1 MTAHQPKKQPDATI
15 TSAEAPA
22 HAGAPSVEARWQRL
36 GTLSGLLLW
45 TAPAD
50 SQVEGLPSWY
60 IFTGQEQGAPQGQ
73 EWLETVHPE
82 DRPQVEA
89 TWTSAQTTPG
99 PFVSAFRLRRA
110 DGVYRPITLSAT
122 PVFDATGA
130 VCEWVGW
137 GTEMPAQRSAA
148 QAADRQTSIEAALR
162 SQQLETIFETLV
174 DGLVVFDE
182 QGNLAQMNAAA
193 RALLGHERQPE
204 YSLAQANE
212 QPSPYRL
219 RNEQDQPL
227 TPEQWPITRI
237 LQGETLMGTDAI
249 DVRLVNR
256 NGQKRELSV
265 SGTPMRDQAG
275 QIAGAVAVLHDVTER
290 RKLAR
295 RTQEALEAVLA
306 MAEALVTG
314 PDAPNDTPN
323 EASAREAGTVARQL
337 ADLICRVLGCER
349 VGISRLDG
357 ESDLLL
363 PLAVAGLPPEQEAQ
377 WWIEQQQQ
385 QTPLHASPAPEM
397 VAQLEAGEV
406 IQFDLTQPP
415 YSDQPNPYGVTTM
428 LIVPLRINE
437 RLLGLLTLDHGGVA
451 HHYTPDEERLAQ
463 AVAKLA
469 ALVVERE
476 RLLHERAEAEAKA
489 LALQEANQRLEA
501 FISIVSHELR
511 TPVTSI
517 KTNLQMVLRRVKQ
530 ARETNEVA
538 DRLAQQLGLLER
550 MEPQIRRL
558 TRLLDDVIDLARIRT
573 SKLDIAVESFDLRAL
588 LVEVARTEHA
598 SAPERSIQIVRPQE
612 EAIPVL
618 ADPDRIGQVLT
629 NYLTNAL
636 KYSPADAPV
645 EIGLSLEV
653 DHVRVWV
660 RDQGP
665 GIPEEEQARIWELF
679 HRVPGIEVQSGS
691 GIGLGLGLH
700 ISKTLIEHHGGQVGV
715 ESTPGV
721 GSTFWFTLP
730 LAQAAHQKQ

>member
-1 MTAHQPKKQPDATI
+1 MTADQPKKQPDAMI

-22 HAGAPSVEARWQRL
+22 HASAPSVEARWQRL

-50 SQVEGLPSWY
+50 SQVESLPSWY
-60 IFTGQEQGAPQGQ
+60 SFTGQEQGAPQGQ
-73 EWLETVHPE
+73 EWLEAVHPE
-82 DRPQVEA
+82 DRPHVQA
-89 TWTSAQTTPG
+89 AWASAQATPG
-99 PFVSAFRLRRA
+99 PFASAFRLRRA
-110 DGVYRPITLSAT
+110 DGVYQPVTLSAT

-137 GTEMPAQRSAA
+137 GTETPAQQSAA
-148 QAADRQTSIEAALR
+148 LVADQQTSTEAALR
-162 SQQLETIFETLV
+162 AQQLESIFETLV

-193 RALLGHERQPE
+193 RALLGHERRPE
-204 YSLAQANE
+204 YSLADASE
-212 QPSPYRL
+212 RPSPYHL
-219 RNEQDQPL
+219 RDEQDQPL
-227 TPEQWPITRI
+227 APEQWPITRI
-237 LQGETLMGTDAI
+237 LQGETLMGADAI
-249 DVRLVNR
+249 DIRLVNR

-265 SGTPMRDQAG
+265 SGTPMRDKAG
-275 QIAGAVAVLHDVTER
+275 QIVGAVAVLHDVTER

-314 PDAPNDTPN
+314 PDAPNDTPT
-323 EASAREAGTVARQL
+323 AREAGTVARQL
-337 ADLICRVLGCER
+337 ADLTCRVLGCER

-357 ESDLLL
+357 ETDLLL

-377 WWIEQQQQ
+377 WWIEQQRQ

-415 YSDQPNPYGVTTM
+415 YSDQPNPYGITTM
-428 LIVPLRINE
+428 LIVPLRIE
-437 RLLGLLTLDHGGVA
+437 ESLLGLLTLDHGGEV
-451 HHYTPDEERLAQ
+451 HHYTPDEKRLAQ

-476 RLLHERAEAEAKA
+476 RLLHERAEAEANA
-489 LALQEANQRLEA
+489 LAFQEANQRLEA

-530 ARETNEVA
+530 AREAHEVS
-538 DRLAQQLGLLER
+538 DRLAQQLELLER

-573 SKLDIAVESFDLRAL
+573 SKLDIALEPFDLRAL
-588 LVEVARTEHA
+588 LVEVVRTEQA
-598 SAPERSIQIVRPQE
+598 SAPERIIQIVGPQE

-645 EIGLSLEV
+645 EIGLSLAV

-665 GIPEEEQARIWELF
+665 GIPLEEQTRIWELF

-721 GSTFWFTLP
+721 GSTFWFALP
-730 LAQAAHQKQ
+730 LAKAAHEEQ